1 MLARIVRPEESAILG
16 LDDGID
22 AIGISSG
29 NGDADPAEDSIG
41 QTITLEAFPCDAVV
55 FRPIQS
61 AAGTAA
67 GKKPRLPPRLPER
80 GEHNIGIMRI
90 ENDVDTAGIFIF

>member
-1 MLARIVRPEESAILG
+1 MLARIVGPEESAILR

-41 QTITLEAFPCDAVV
+41 QTITLETFPCDAVV

-67 GKKPRLPPRLPER
+67 GKKPWLSPGLPQRREYDVR
-80 GEHNIGIMRI
+80 IVRVEH
-90 ENDVDTAGIFIF
+90 DVDAAGVF